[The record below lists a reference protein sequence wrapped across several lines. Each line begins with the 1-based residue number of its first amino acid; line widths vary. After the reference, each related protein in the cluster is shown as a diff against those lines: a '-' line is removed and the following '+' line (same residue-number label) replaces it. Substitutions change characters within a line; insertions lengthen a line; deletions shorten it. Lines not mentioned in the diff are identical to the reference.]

1 MSKKIKVLRILNRFN
16 LGGPIYNAAYL
27 SKYLNSKKYETYLIG
42 GKIEKHETSGKF
54 IIENLDI
61 PYYEI
66 KSMRRSVNFFL
77 DIISLVKVLI
87 IIYKFKPNIIHTH
100 AAKAGII
107 GRIAS
112 IFYLKKIKLVHTYH
126 GNVFD
131 GYFSNHFNKLILLIE
146 KFLSKFTD
154 KIIAI
159 SRSQKNDLINLYKL
173 CDSSKIEIIPL
184 GFDLKKFS
192 IDKDLKRLKKRNEYK
207 LDSEDI
213 LITIIGRVVP
223 IKNHKLF
230 IDVIEYCM
238 KRTNKTIKALI
249 IGDGSEMSNLINYTS
264 KKGLKYC
271 YKNII
276 DDFDIFFCSWKKD
289 IDNYLPASDIVA
301 LTSLNEG
308 TPVSII
314 ESMAS
319 GTPSISTD
327 VGGVSDIIENGISGI
342 VSKNNIKDFGNDLL
356 RLIENEDLRTNL
368 AIKGIQRSLKLYSYD
383 ICFKR

>member
-1 MSKKIKVLRILNRFN
+1 
-16 LGGPIYNAAYL
+16 
-27 SKYLNSKKYETYLIG
+27 
-42 GKIEKHETSGKF
+42 
-54 IIENLDI
+54 
-61 PYYEI
+61 
-66 KSMRRSVNFFL
+66 
-77 DIISLVKVLI
+77 
-87 IIYKFKPNIIHTH
+87 
-100 AAKAGII
+100 
-107 GRIAS
+107 
-112 IFYLKKIKLVHTYH
+112 
-126 GNVFD
+126 
-131 GYFSNHFNKLILLIE
+131 
-146 KFLSKFTD
+146 
-154 KIIAI
+154 
-159 SRSQKNDLINLYKL
+159 
-173 CDSSKIEIIPL
+173 
-184 GFDLKKFS
+184 
-192 IDKDLKRLKKRNEYK
+192 
-207 LDSEDI
+207 
-213 LITIIGRVVP
+213 
-223 IKNHKLF
+223 
-230 IDVIEYCM
+230 M

-383 ICFKR
+383 ILVSNVEKLYNKL